1 MGSVKELLT
10 DAHDP
15 VIQRDVNLLT
25 ETDAGLQM
33 IQHQCNATILAYAVT
48 RNDLR
53 EKINKVDEFLQL
65 VKKARQLKEDENN

>member
-15 VIQRDVNLLT
+15 VIERDVNLLT

-33 IQHQCNATILAYAVT
+33 IEHQCNATILAYTVT
-48 RNDLR
+48 KNDLR
-53 EKINKVDEFLQL
+53 KKINKVDEFLQL

>member
-15 VIQRDVNLLT
+15 VVGKDVNLLT

-33 IQHQCNATILAYAVT
+33 IEHQCNATMLAYAVT

-53 EKINKVDEFLQL
+53 KKINKVDEFLQL
-65 VKKARQLKEDENN
+65 VKKARQLKQDEDN

>member
-15 VIQRDVNLLT
+15 VVGKDVNLLT

-33 IQHQCNATILAYAVT
+33 IEHQCNATILAYTVT

-53 EKINKVDEFLQL
+53 KKINKVDEFLQL
-65 VKKARQLKEDENN
+65 VKKARQLKQDEDN

>member
-15 VIQRDVNLLT
+15 VVEKDVNLLT

-33 IQHQCNATILAYAVT
+33 IEHQCNATMLAYAVT

-53 EKINKVDEFLQL
+53 KKINKVDEFLQL
-65 VKKARQLKEDENN
+65 VKKARQLKQDEDN

>member
-15 VIQRDVNLLT
+15 VIGKDVNLLN

-33 IQHQCNATILAYAVT
+33 TEHQCNATMLAYAVI

-53 EKINKVDEFLQL
+53 NKINDVESFLQL
-65 VKKARQLKEDENN
+65 VKKARQLKENEDN